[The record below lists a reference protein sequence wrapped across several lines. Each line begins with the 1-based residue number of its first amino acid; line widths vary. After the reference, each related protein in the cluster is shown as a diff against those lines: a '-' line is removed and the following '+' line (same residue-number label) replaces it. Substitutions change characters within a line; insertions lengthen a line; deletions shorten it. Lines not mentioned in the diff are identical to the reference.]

1 MISFTELT
9 THPLQVSE
17 RECKQLTLCLAQDS
31 ELAFEFSNLRLPFVQ
46 RYFMLKNTTQN
57 VDETE
62 MASNVERYVL
72 DVVVSREHVPTQ
84 ASLEKIY
91 TAYFVTFKIY
101 KLVLR
106 VELRFQQRANPGN
119 KRARLIL

>member
-1 MISFTELT
+1 
-9 THPLQVSE
+9 
-17 RECKQLTLCLAQDS
+17 
-31 ELAFEFSNLRLPFVQ
+31 
-46 RYFMLKNTTQN
+46 MLKNTTQN
-57 VDETE
+57 VDEAE

-106 VELRFQQRANPGN
+106 VELRFQQRANPCN
-119 KRARLIL
+119 ERARLIL